1 MEKGKKKARRPG
13 AREMKYGEQQEGCR
27 SAATRASLSS
37 LGFMLPTRFARAGAP
52 NCLWKVRSTSVN
64 AWYRSF
70 NQSALYRKWKARKES
85 FLSEDSVSGC
95 FHQPA
100 HTKGTRWRLS
110 DGWVGKRLCWVAL
123 HGGRHVSPAL
133 VQLSWNSP
141 SRRRLWRHAPILTER
156 VPSPARAPPEI
167 FKGRTQLSSLSRG
180 PVRMKSPLS
189 QPHSLG
195 PSTSLA
201 GRLSGLCTRVLP
213 GWVTRP
219 PARSLL
225 WLGFPPVDQ
234 PSAHHMVGP

>member
-1 MEKGKKKARRPG
+1 MPDIVHLINLLSIENGRRGKSHFCQRTVF
-13 AREMKYGEQQEGCR
+13 QD
-27 SAATRASLSS
+27 ASTGL
-37 LGFMLPTRFARAGAP
+37 L
-52 NCLWKVRSTSVN
+52 
-64 AWYRSF
+64 
-70 NQSALYRKWKARKES
+70 
-85 FLSEDSVSGC
+85 
-95 FHQPA
+95 
-100 HTKGTRWRLS
+100 TKGTRWRLS

-180 PVRMKSPLS
+180 PVRMKSPLL